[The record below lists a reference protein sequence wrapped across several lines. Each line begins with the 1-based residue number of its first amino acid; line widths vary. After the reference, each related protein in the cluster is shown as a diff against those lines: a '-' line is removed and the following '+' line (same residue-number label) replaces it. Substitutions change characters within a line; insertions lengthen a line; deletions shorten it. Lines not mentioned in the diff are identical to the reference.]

1 MNSGFLFR
9 YPPLVIFF
17 ITILV
22 FVQIPVFLCYDLYAS
37 CNNKYHCGDIAN
49 VDYPFWGAGRV
60 RGCGK
65 PDLFLNC
72 TRNITL
78 IEMRNVTYRVLSV
91 NMTTRS
97 LKIAREDYY
106 SGGICSPKF
115 VNTTLDSNFFVYS
128 SGYANIMLVYG
139 CLPST
144 TPKLFSCQGIGSVY
158 IAAEVNDPGICKGPT
173 VFVPVPGTPTMIG
186 DIWNVSKMEEVLR
199 EGFEVN
205 WEEDKSC
212 SDCIQ
217 SNGVCGN
224 DDTNQTT
231 CFSAPPT
238 EAPQK
243 PQGFFCGQRLRPV
256 DRVVLSSFRTRT
268 SFPSLFLKEGSFGT
282 DRRRKRQTQKNT
294 DKTQEKK
301 IINDRCSIGFDG
313 GVLRKIA
320 IDADLTKRRSRSRL
334 HANRN
339 LAKRRS
345 TLPEIAIGTKARS
358 RSVRDVILWC
368 V

>member
-78 IEMRNVTYRVLSV
+78 IEMRNVTYRVFSV

-106 SGGICSPKF
+106 SGGICSPKS

-128 SGYANIMLVYG
+128 SGYANITLVYG
-139 CLPST
+139 CPPST
-144 TPKLFSCQGIGSVY
+144 TPELFGCLGIGVPE
-158 IAAEVNDPGICKGPT
+158 INGPGICKGPT
-173 VFVPVPGTPTMIG
+173 VFVPVPTMIG

-199 EGFEVN
+199 EGFEVKV
-205 WEEDKSC
+205 ER
-212 SDCIQ
+212 
-217 SNGVCGN
+217 G
-224 DDTNQTT
+224 
-231 CFSAPPT
+231 
-238 EAPQK
+238 
-243 PQGFFCGQRLRPV
+243 
-256 DRVVLSSFRTRT
+256 
-268 SFPSLFLKEGSFGT
+268 
-282 DRRRKRQTQKNT
+282 
-294 DKTQEKK
+294 
-301 IINDRCSIGFDG
+301 
-313 GVLRKIA
+313 
-320 IDADLTKRRSRSRL
+320 
-334 HANRN
+334 
-339 LAKRRS
+339 
-345 TLPEIAIGTKARS
+345 
-358 RSVRDVILWC
+358 
-368 V
+368 

>member
-243 PQGFFCGQRLRPV
+243 PQGTYKFPCQQKLV
-256 DRVVLSSFRTRT
+256 LINVVSSVFTHY
-268 SFPSLFLKEGSFGT
+268 FHNP
-282 DRRRKRQTQKNT
+282 DHHH
-294 DKTQEKK
+294 
-301 IINDRCSIGFDG
+301 IIF
-313 GVLRKIA
+313 KP
-320 IDADLTKRRSRSRL
+320 
-334 HANRN
+334 
-339 LAKRRS
+339 
-345 TLPEIAIGTKARS
+345 LP
-358 RSVRDVILWC
+358 D
-368 V
+368 